1 MKIYSI
7 KDYVADNFDNLM
19 LFVNDGVAS
28 RWFHG
33 ALLKTEALNAKDLA
47 LFQIGEFDCD
57 SAEIK
62 AVIPRLVV
70 SASAFIGDENDSK
83 I

>member
-19 LFVNDGVAS
+19 LFINDGVAS

-33 ALLKTEALNAKDLA
+33 ALQKTDALNAKDLA
-47 LFQIGEFDCD
+47 LFQVGEFDVD
-57 SAEIK
+57 SAELK
-62 AVIPRLVV
+62 AVVPRLVV
-70 SASAFIGDENDSK
+70 SASAFLGGEDD
-83 I
+83 